1 MPKVIKQDEISQKYW
16 QGPYFC
22 SMTKFILYGFL
33 IYFLYKVIFK
43 VVVPVSKG
51 VRSVRK
57 NMEQMQKQQ
66 AEAVRNAQNSQKA
79 GQNTS
84 ANYASKEE
92 PVKAEYIEFEE
103 VKKK

>member
-33 IYFLYKVIFK
+33 IYFLYKVIFQ

-51 VRSVRK
+51 VKSVRQ

-66 AEAVRNAQNSQKA
+66 ADARNAQNSQKA

-84 ANYASKEE
+84 ANYAPKEA
-92 PVKAEYIEFEE
+92 PVEAEYIEFEE

>member
-1 MPKVIKQDEISQKYW
+1 
-16 QGPYFC
+16 
-22 SMTKFILYGFL
+22 MTKLILYGFL
-33 IYFLYKVIFK
+33 IYFLYKVIFQ

-51 VRSVRK
+51 VKSVRQ

-66 AEAVRNAQNSQKA
+66 ADARNAQNSQKA

-84 ANYASKEE
+84 ANYAPKEA
-92 PVKAEYIEFEE
+92 PVEAEYIEFEE

>member
-1 MPKVIKQDEISQKYW
+1 
-16 QGPYFC
+16 
-22 SMTKFILYGFL
+22 MTKFILYGFL
-33 IYFLYKVIFK
+33 IYFLYKVIFQ

-51 VRSVRK
+51 VKSVRQ

-66 AEAVRNAQNSQKA
+66 ADARNAQNSQKA

-84 ANYASKEE
+84 ANYAPKEA
-92 PVKAEYIEFEE
+92 PVEAEYIEFEE

>member
-1 MPKVIKQDEISQKYW
+1 MPKVIKQDEISQNYC

-33 IYFLYKVIFK
+33 IYFLYKVIFQ
-43 VVVPVSKG
+43 VVVPVTKG

-66 AEAVRNAQNSQKA
+66 AEAVRNAQNT
-79 GQNTS
+79 QNTT
-84 ANYASKEE
+84 ANYAPKEA
-92 PVKAEYIEFEE
+92 PVEAEYIEFEE
-103 VKKK
+103 VKKN

>member
-33 IYFLYKVIFK
+33 IYFLYKVIFQ

-66 AEAVRNAQNSQKA
+66 AEAVRNAQNT
-79 GQNTS
+79 QNTT
-84 ANYASKEE
+84 ANYAPKEA
-92 PVKAEYIEFEE
+92 PVEAEYIEFEE
-103 VKKK
+103 VKKN

>member
-22 SMTKFILYGFL
+22 TMMKLILYGFL
-33 IYFLYKVIFK
+33 IYFLYKVIFQ

-51 VRSVRK
+51 VNSVRK

-66 AEAVRNAQNSQKA
+66 ADAERNAQNSQKS

-84 ANYASKEE
+84 TNYASKEE
-92 PVKAEYIEFEE
+92 PVEAEYIEFEE

>member
-1 MPKVIKQDEISQKYW
+1 M
-16 QGPYFC
+16 
-22 SMTKFILYGFL
+22 KFIIYGML
-33 IYFLYKVIFK
+33 IYFLYKLIFQ

-66 AEAVRNAQNSQKA
+66 ADAIRNAQNTQKA

-84 ANYASKEE
+84 TNYAPKEA
-92 PVKAEYIEFEE
+92 PVEAEYIEFEE

>member
-1 MPKVIKQDEISQKYW
+1 MPKVIKQDEISQNYW

-33 IYFLYKVIFK
+33 IYFLYKVIFQ
-43 VVVPVSKG
+43 VVVPVTKG
-51 VRSVRK
+51 VKSVRK

-66 AEAVRNAQNSQKA
+66 AEAVRNAQNT
-79 GQNTS
+79 QNTT
-84 ANYASKEE
+84 ANYAPKEA
-92 PVKAEYIEFEE
+92 PVEAEYIEFEE

>member
-1 MPKVIKQDEISQKYW
+1 MPKVIKQDEISQNYW

-33 IYFLYKVIFK
+33 IYFLYKVIFQ

-66 AEAVRNAQNSQKA
+66 AEAVRNAQNT
-79 GQNTS
+79 QNTT
-84 ANYASKEE
+84 ANYAPKEA
-92 PVKAEYIEFEE
+92 PVEAEYIEFEE